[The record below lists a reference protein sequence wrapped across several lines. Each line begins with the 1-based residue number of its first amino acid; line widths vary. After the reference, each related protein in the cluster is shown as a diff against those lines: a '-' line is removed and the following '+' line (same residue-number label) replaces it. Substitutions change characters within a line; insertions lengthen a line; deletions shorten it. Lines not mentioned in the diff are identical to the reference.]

1 MVEATAGYEEP
12 GEDEGAD
19 ERPTPIDRL
28 ASFRILYLAIVGFLF
43 LYIVTVDATE
53 TVLEAYFRDAVHDAV
68 RVSPTDGPITIQI
81 RDRVDA
87 LIRDSPWVRIG
98 GVEVDVTVLGKDGRT
113 PLYVGISGVA
123 PAPQP
128 REIDAAMREAIRL
141 LPADFVVAVSVPHG
155 SLLSASIL
163 ASYAVMLFS
172 GLFYQ
177 NRTVARREQ
186 RRLQAAQRARERAAE
201 RARSIERELSGVR
214 DHLETLEP
222 AERAQSEEIE
232 QLEAERE
239 QLRGQLRRLAER
251 ETQLRAGAED
261 RASTLQQE
269 SQALEELLE
278 ETLADVGQKESEI
291 TELQDRLKNTA
302 RKEPKASSRS
312 REAER
317 LAKRMRTLYKTL
329 DFDDRAISDLVGL
342 RDETMKLRAEEAMK
356 RLSEDSETATVR
368 RKVGGLPPHLSIFEL
383 GYAGKGRIY
392 YTRRESGG
400 YQVRAIG
407 AKNTQNQDLEYLSRL
422 DG

>member
-1 MVEATAGYEEP
+1 MVDATAGYEEP
-12 GEDEGAD
+12 GEDESFD

-28 ASFRILYLAIVGFLF
+28 ASFRILYLAIGGFLF

-53 TVLEAYFRDAVHDAV
+53 TLLEAYFRDAVHDAV
-68 RVSPTDGPITIQI
+68 RVSPTNGPITVQI

-87 LIRDSPWVRIG
+87 LIRNSPWVRVG

-141 LPADFVVAVSVPHG
+141 LPADFALPVSVPHG
-155 SLLSASIL
+155 SLLSAAIL

-186 RRLQAAQRARERAAE
+186 RRLQAAQRARERAAG
-201 RARSIERELSGVR
+201 RARSIERELASVR

-232 QLEAERE
+232 QLETERE
-239 QLRGQLRRLAER
+239 QLRGQLRKLAER
-251 ETQLRAGAED
+251 EAQLRAGAED

-278 ETLADVGQKESEI
+278 ETLEDVG
-291 TELQDRLKNTA
+291 RRRA
-302 RKEPKASSRS
+302 RSWSSRTAS
-312 REAER
+312 RTRPARSPRPPAAHER
-317 LAKRMRTLYKTL
+317 PSGSPSACEPCTRPSISTTAPSRTW
-329 DFDDRAISDLVGL
+329 
-342 RDETMKLRAEEAMK
+342 
-356 RLSEDSETATVR
+356 
-368 RKVGGLPPHLSIFEL
+368 
-383 GYAGKGRIY
+383 
-392 YTRRESGG
+392 
-400 YQVRAIG
+400 
-407 AKNTQNQDLEYLSRL
+407 
-422 DG
+422 